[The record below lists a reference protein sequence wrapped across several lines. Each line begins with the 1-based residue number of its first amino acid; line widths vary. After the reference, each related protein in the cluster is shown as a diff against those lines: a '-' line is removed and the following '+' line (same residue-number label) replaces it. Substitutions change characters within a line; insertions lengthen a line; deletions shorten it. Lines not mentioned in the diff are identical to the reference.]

1 MRKSSSSGRDAG
13 RGWANHRGEK
23 IPLGCLSGP
32 ADMSPTPNATA
43 ERNGRWLDE
52 LPARVA
58 RMSVRETRWSRAK
71 SLWPLGLGLLGMM
84 TPKKVPCYQYYCQ
97 YWHPHEN
104 VGSSSAMRE
113 PCSEALLAV
122 PSIPADGHVFTRI
135 TSRVMSSTRANDGV
149 SFSILCASRYLA
161 FHLGMLSDMPLQRNV
176 QCLLYLNSV
185 LLDMSERSN

>member
-1 MRKSSSSGRDAG
+1 MPIWNQRRLCPELRLEQPMSFNQTQLPGPWRAVDVRKSSSSGRDAG

-113 PCSEALLAV
+113 PWPEAL
-122 PSIPADGHVFTRI
+122 
-135 TSRVMSSTRANDGV
+135 
-149 SFSILCASRYLA
+149 
-161 FHLGMLSDMPLQRNV
+161 
-176 QCLLYLNSV
+176 
-185 LLDMSERSN
+185 